1 MSAGAFIRRTKLAAA
16 DELRHS
22 PIMREAA
29 GWALF
34 FRGLMAG
41 DAVDRGSHLARAI
54 GFANTQRLADR
65 CTKALHAKPG
75 IEGAGEVWQRI
86 VRGMP
91 RYRELVKERPHLD
104 RSIILKAPGENGEK
118 GVLLMTFEYN
128 WARLLLGLN
137 DEEFGWL
144 DERFDFVLSTSWS
157 PTDYAVLALALSR
170 IRGTVFA
177 QSCNYGEIAAIE
189 RFHPRLKCLATLPC
203 DWINPELYSPKPAG
217 ERGTDIV
224 MVANWGE
231 FKRHW
236 ELFRALAKMPPS
248 LKVTLIGQPE
258 GRRTI
263 ATLKSLAED
272 FGVRQELSFIESI
285 PISEVA
291 RHQCDA
297 KVSLIMTRREGCC
310 VAAVE
315 SLFAGCA
322 LAMRADAHVGP
333 LAYVIDGRTGRRL
346 RSGWLA
352 EDLMA
357 LIEGAASLDPR
368 GWAIENVSG
377 TVSRKK
383 LDDLLAEHSRKA
395 GRPWS
400 RGIVQPQ
407 WRPHPAFASEADR
420 EMMRPVYEDLHKRF
434 PHVFSAELLTESWR

>member
-1 MSAGAFIRRTKLAAA
+1 MSVGAFIRRVKLAAA
-16 DELRHS
+16 DELQHS
-22 PIMREAA
+22 PFIRECA

-34 FRGLMAG
+34 FRGMMAG
-41 DAVDRGSHLARAI
+41 EAAARGAHLARAI
-54 GFANTQRLADR
+54 GFAFSQRLADR
-65 CTKALHAKPG
+65 CTKALHAQPG
-75 IEGAGEVWQRI
+75 IDRAGEAWSRI
-86 VRGMP
+86 VSGLP
-91 RYRELVKERPHLD
+91 RYRELLKQRPHLD
-104 RSIILKAPGENGEK
+104 RSIILKAPSDDGEK
-118 GVLLMTFEYN
+118 GVLLLTFEYN

-137 DEEFGWL
+137 DEEFRWL

-170 IRGTVFA
+170 IRGTVFV
-177 QSCNYGEIAAIE
+177 QSCNHGDITSIE

-203 DWINPELYSPKPAG
+203 DWINPALYSPKPAS

-258 GRRTI
+258 GGRTI
-263 ATLKSLAED
+263 ETMRSLARD
-272 FGVRQELSFIESI
+272 FGVRQELIFIESI

-291 RHQCDA
+291 WHQCDA

-333 LAYVIDGRTGRRL
+333 LAYIIDGRTGRRL
-346 RSGWLA
+346 RPGRLA

-357 LIEGAASLDPR
+357 LIEEAARLDPR

-383 LDDLLAEHSRKA
+383 LDDLLAEYAKKA

-407 WRPHPAFASEADR
+407 WRPHPTFASDADR
-420 EMMRPVYEDLHKRF
+420 EVMRPVYDDLHKRF
-434 PHVFSAELLTESWR
+434 SHVFSADLLTESWR